1 MNHEIV
7 FKIAKI
13 VGNVLVAIL
22 GIILVFCLYSFIS
35 MKVLS
40 HKYVNF
46 FSYTVFQ
53 IGSNSMAPSITTND
67 LIIVKLTDQIKKG
80 DIITYED
87 NDTFVTHRVVSVND
101 SGYVAKGDANTSE
114 DQAILKQQVIG
125 KVVKILP
132 NYGVWFKVITTP
144 KIMILI
150 CVTLFLFS
158 IAFSYT
164 SKRHLSK
171 NDDFGIYY
179 SGIKMKKDDS
189 ND

>member
-13 VGNVLVAIL
+13 VGNVLFAIL

-80 DIITYED
+80 GQLRAVLRLSTSAHQSTSRTPPAGCRSCATPAPQSVVCTAQSAPWCFLRFPYFSPWFRQRCLTIIDLFTHPLESPPGDSICRARD
-87 NDTFVTHRVVSVND
+87 NIH
-101 SGYVAKGDANTSE
+101 E
-114 DQAILKQQVIG
+114 
-125 KVVKILP
+125 
-132 NYGVWFKVITTP
+132 
-144 KIMILI
+144 
-150 CVTLFLFS
+150 
-158 IAFSYT
+158 
-164 SKRHLSK
+164 
-171 NDDFGIYY
+171 
-179 SGIKMKKDDS
+179 
-189 ND
+189 